1 VFETELG
8 ERNATHFPTRGF
20 LDLRAERRRPLAT
33 GSLTLTF
40 ELSNAVNVGNTCC
53 QELVASDDGS
63 GTVIFSTR
71 EDDWLPLV
79 PSVGVLWEF

>member
-1 VFETELG
+1 
-8 ERNATHFPTRGF
+8 
-20 LDLRAERRRPLAT
+20 
-33 GSLTLTF
+33 
-40 ELSNAVNVGNTCC
+40 
-53 QELVASDDGS
+53 LVASDDGS